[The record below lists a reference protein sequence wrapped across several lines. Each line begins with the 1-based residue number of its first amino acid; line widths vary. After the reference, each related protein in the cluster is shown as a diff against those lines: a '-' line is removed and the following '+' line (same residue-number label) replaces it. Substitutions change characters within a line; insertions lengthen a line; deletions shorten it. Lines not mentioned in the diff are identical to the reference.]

1 MIYLTYNDA
10 PSGIYNSQVID
21 VVNYLNTIQNT
32 QKITL
37 VALISIRDFKKNK
50 LKIKLQ
56 LSNSIVIPMFP
67 KVGLWRFN
75 IIQLFFVCLLL
86 NSKQIIGRG
95 VFATNLALT
104 LKKIKFIKKV
114 IFDARG
120 AYHAELTEYNVISNK
135 KIISQI
141 KNIENKAIS
150 CSDYRLAVSEALV
163 GYWKKNYGY
172 NSQNHVVIPCTLS
185 SDFIFEFP
193 TQNQLKNLKQQTT
206 FLKNEDIVLVYS
218 GSSAGWQSF
227 TLLEEWLLNAFKN
240 NEHLKLIM
248 LTNHPPQNST
258 FFDEYKNRIYT
269 KWLQPTEVKNMLL
282 IADYGLM
289 YREDT
294 VTNQVASPVKFAEY
308 LSCGLQI
315 ITSTNLGDFS
325 DFVKTKNCGFV
336 LPSQIT
342 FTQVDYSTKKQ
353 NYNLAMQFLI
363 KQNYKQSYLKLL
375 ACE

>member
-21 VVNYLNTIQNT
+21 VVKYLNTIQNT

-37 VALISIRDFKKNK
+37 VALISIRGFKKNK
-50 LKIKLQ
+50 SKIKLQ
-56 LSNSIVIPMFP
+56 LPKSIIIPMFP
-67 KVGLWRFN
+67 KARFWRFN
-75 IIQLFFVCLLL
+75 IIQLFFVCLFL

-95 VFATNLALT
+95 AFATNLALT

-120 AYHAELTEYNVISNK
+120 AYYAELSEYNVINDK

-141 KNIENKAIS
+141 KNIENKAITF
-150 CSDYRLAVSEALV
+150 SDYKLAVSEALV
-163 GYWKKNYGY
+163 NYWKKNYNY

-185 SDFIFEFP
+185 VDFVFEFP
-193 TQNQLKNLKQQTT
+193 TKNELKNLKQQTN
-206 FLKNEDIVLVYS
+206 FLKEEDIVLVYS

-227 TLLEEWLLNAFKN
+227 NLLEEWLLNMFEK

-258 FFDEYKNRIYT
+258 FFDMYKNRIYT
-269 KWLQPTEVKNMLL
+269 KWLQPNEVKNMLL

-289 YREDT
+289 YRDDT

-315 ITSTNLGDFS
+315 ITSNNLGDFS

-336 LPSQIT
+336 LPSQII

-353 NYNLAMQFLI
+353 NNNLAMEFLI